1 MLNTMKKITLI
12 NFILC
17 TFLLLGFTTNL
28 SAQLENANWYFGNQA
43 GINFNDG
50 TAPSSLLT
58 DGAMNAPAGCSAISD
73 ETGNLL
79 FYTDGET
86 VWNKDHVPMLNGNL
100 IGDSSVSQSVV
111 IAPSPGDA
119 NKYYIFS
126 NSAENA
132 VNPGLRYSIVDM
144 TGDFG
149 LGAVDA
155 VEKDILL
162 LTNCSQKMTTVIN
175 PFANEYWVVVFGR
188 PSVPSNPGEDVYN
201 SFYSFRVTEMG
212 GVHMPFESN
221 FTPPPPAVDPNNPGP
236 GEFDRNNPIHLAKFA
251 ISIPYQKTT
260 NSYAPYE
267 GGQMK
272 ISSDYNS
279 LALVHNV
286 NDRGESAQSVY
297 TFSFSA
303 ISGEVS
309 SIEAHYLN
317 FLFNFENTYYYGL
330 EFSPD
335 SQQIFVSA
343 FEKGQNGFGS
353 IVRIRNFA
361 QGETPSFN
369 IVSVPVDRDP
379 VFSLQLGID
388 NKIYATRGDF
398 SFLDVITNPNET
410 DDLLLGY
417 SYGGSPGEGFDLG
430 SKIASQGLPQLTP
443 ELFNSKSD
451 AQKAAKPIVKENPF
465 NNELKLKFKYIQTYS
480 IEYYDAMSN
489 LIYTEEYV
497 MQNRRIHKVDTQSWN
512 DGMYFVVIRG
522 DETGDVYYNSAIKT
536 Q

>member
-1 MLNTMKKITLI
+1 MKKITLI
-12 NFILC
+12 NYLISAIL
-17 TFLLLGFTTNL
+17 LIGFVPNL

-58 DGAMNAPAGCSAISD
+58 DGAMNTPAGCSAISD
-73 ETGNLL
+73 DTGNLL
-79 FYTDGET
+79 FYTDGVT
-86 VWNKDHVPMLNGNL
+86 VWNKNHVPMLNGNL
-100 IGDSSVSQSVV
+100 IGDNSVSQSVV
-111 IAPSPGDA
+111 IAPDPGNA

-126 NSAENA
+126 NSAEN
-132 VNPGLRYSIVDM
+132 VINPGLRYSIVDM

-155 VEKDILL
+155 VEKDQLL
-162 LTNCSQKMTTVIN
+162 LTRCSEKMTTVIN
-175 PFANEYWVVVFGR
+175 PFANEYWVVAFGR

-201 SFYSFRVTEMG
+201 SFYSFRVTATG
-212 GVHMPFESN
+212 GVNMPVESN

-236 GEFDRNNPIHLAKFA
+236 GEFDFNNPVHLAKFA

-260 NSYAPYE
+260 YSYAPYAS
-267 GGQMK
+267 GQMK

-286 NDRGESAQSVY
+286 DDRGESAQSVF
-297 TFSFSA
+297 TFSFSP

-317 FLFNFENTYYYGL
+317 FLFNYENTYYYGL

-335 SQQIFVSA
+335 SQQLFVSS
-343 FEKGQNGFGS
+343 FEKSLNGFGS

-369 IVSVPVDRDP
+369 LVNVPVDRDP

-410 DDLLLGY
+410 DDMLLDY
-417 SYGGSPGEGFDLG
+417 SYGGNPGEGFDLG

-443 ELFNSKSD
+443 ELFNSKVVTK
-451 AQKAAKPIVKENPF
+451 KAAKPIVKENPF
-465 NNELKLKFKYIQTYS
+465 KTELKLKFKYIQTYN
-480 IEYYDAMSN
+480 IEYYDAMGV
-489 LIYTEEYV
+489 LIQEEEYV
-497 MQNRRIHKVDTQSWN
+497 MQNRKVYKVDAQSWD
-512 DGMYFVVIRG
+512 DGVYFVIIRG
-522 DETGDVYYNSAIKT
+522 NETGDVFYNTAIKT